1 MKTIF
6 LDIDGTI
13 FHQSDRCAD
22 MYNTQPTLIKG
33 SAKKCWEWHLK
44 GYNII
49 LTTGRPEPARGRTEA
64 ALAHHN
70 ITYDQLVMGLGP
82 GPRVLINNVNEV
94 GTIDGVCEMMGLTAS
109 AIEVETNEG
118 ISDLNI

>member
-13 FHQSDRCAD
+13 FYQSDRCD
-22 MYNTQPTLIKG
+22 EVYRTQPGLIKG
-33 SAKKCWEWHLK
+33 SAKKCWQWHQK

-49 LTTGRPEPARGRTEA
+49 LTTGRPESSRKWCEQ

-70 ITYDQLVMGLGP
+70 IVYDQLIMSLKP
-82 GPRVLINNVNEV
+82 WPRYLINN
-94 GTIDGVCEMMGLTAS
+94 DRWRPSDQRDDLTAF
-109 AIEVETNEG
+109 ANTIPTNHG
-118 ISDLNI
+118 ISDLDI